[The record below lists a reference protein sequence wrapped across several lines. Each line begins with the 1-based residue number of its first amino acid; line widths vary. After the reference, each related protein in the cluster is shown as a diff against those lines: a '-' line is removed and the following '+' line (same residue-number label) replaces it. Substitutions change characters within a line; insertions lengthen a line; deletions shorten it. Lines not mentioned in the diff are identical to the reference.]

1 MIIPKKNL
9 SADFVVVGGGMA
21 GICAAVAAARNGIKT
36 VLVQDRPM
44 LGGNASSEIR
54 MWICGAH
61 GKDQKE
67 AGILEEILL
76 ENYVNT
82 VHIEALT
89 AVDMANKE
97 ITPAIIA
104 YETFLLDE
112 MKLKKETGAFPAGLE
127 NKLLSRIA
135 ELSEEYANQL
145 ELLSLNTEKLDSLDG
160 SLVKAEYCKDV
171 IIPAMEALR
180 RAADD
185 AELITGK
192 RFTTLPDYEDILY
205 SVKY

>member
-76 ENYVNT
+76 ENYYLNPTLRFTIWDDVLYTVVRNEPNITLLLNT
-82 VHIEALT
+82 TVMDT
-89 AVDMANKE
+89 AVENGN
-97 ITPAIIA
+97 IT
-104 YETFLLDE
+104 
-112 MKLKKETGAFPAGLE
+112 
-127 NKLLSRIA
+127 
-135 ELSEEYANQL
+135 
-145 ELLSLNTEKLDSLDG
+145 
-160 SLVKAEYCKDV
+160 
-171 IIPAMEALR
+171 
-180 RAADD
+180 
-185 AELITGK
+185 
-192 RFTTLPDYEDILY
+192 
-205 SVKY
+205 SVSAWNMNSCTR